1 MHCLRAARNVRA
13 NSQTCPRIT
22 TRLAVMTRPRPVIH
36 FPNKVEHLV
45 RGDMEDVDA
54 EVAGGPSCQDDD
66 AAQVVV
72 GDAPVLPHSA
82 GLRIRADEAERK
94 LGIPDHPAR

>member
-22 TRLAVMTRPRPVIH
+22 TRLAVMSRPRPVNH
-36 FPNKVEHLV
+36 FPYKVEHLV

-54 EVAGGPSCQDDD
+54 EVAGGPRCQDDD

-82 GLRIRADEAERK
+82 DLRIRAEEAERE
-94 LGIPDHPAR
+94 LGMSDRPDR